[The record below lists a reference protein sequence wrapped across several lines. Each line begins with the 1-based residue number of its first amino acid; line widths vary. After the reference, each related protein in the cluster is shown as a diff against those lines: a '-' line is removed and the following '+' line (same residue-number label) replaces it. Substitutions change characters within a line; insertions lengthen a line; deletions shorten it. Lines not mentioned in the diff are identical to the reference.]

1 MMRHDE
7 RGQSLVETALVLP
20 ILLLLLAGIF
30 DIGRVIYSY
39 AYLQMAAQETVR
51 LGGLG
56 KNDQTISD
64 FARNYVKFGDPA
76 KLQVDITPSDTLRHS
91 GDYVTVQLCY
101 PFSIYTPLI
110 SSLFPSPV
118 DIKVESTIRVE

>member
-1 MMRHDE
+1 MRQDE

-20 ILLLLLAGIF
+20 ILLLLLVGII

-39 AYLQMAAQETVR
+39 AHLQMAAQETVR

-64 FARNYVKFGDPA
+64 FARNYEKLGDPA
-76 KLQVDITPSDTLRHS
+76 KLQVDITPSDIERHS
-91 GDYVTVQLCY
+91 GDYVTVKLSY
-101 PFSIYTPLI
+101 PFSIDTPLI
-110 SSLFPSPV
+110 SFLFPSPFYITV
-118 DIKVESTIRVE
+118 QSTIRVE